1 MGCPSGPSGSTIA
14 GILLLLGLIF
24 RNSSSN
30 CSPAVMSTGTS
41 SYGRSAS
48 FRKIGDL
55 LTVVCRPVV
64 KGDQLRYYSSLLN
77 SVFDL
82 GETLAKPLVGLA
94 TRIATK
100 IALHLGLPGQSASGA
115 SSREDQ

>member
-1 MGCPSGPSGSTIA
+1 
-14 GILLLLGLIF
+14 
-24 RNSSSN
+24 
-30 CSPAVMSTGTS
+30 MSTGTS

-55 LTVVCRPVV
+55 LTVGCRPVV

-100 IALHLGLPGQSASGA
+100 IAAYTYAFLVNRLLGRSQRRIKYLGA
-115 SSREDQ
+115 